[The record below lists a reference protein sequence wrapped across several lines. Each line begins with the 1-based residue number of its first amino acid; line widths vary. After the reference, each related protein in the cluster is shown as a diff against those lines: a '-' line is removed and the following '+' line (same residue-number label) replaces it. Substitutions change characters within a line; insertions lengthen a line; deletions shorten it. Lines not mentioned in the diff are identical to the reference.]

1 MRKNSVLIL
10 SLCLLLFGASFCS
23 REKKI
28 TERGY
33 QKEMAGDK
41 IEAMYEYLRALEI
54 NPKYFLA
61 NKRMG
66 FLLSVS
72 QNSTVAAIRH
82 LEIAYEQNPEDL
94 ETIVKLLDLVL
105 FIQDFERYKE
115 IMDKEGAKIPQEIK
129 IFLENAKNCL
139 QNKENKKPF
148 IDKLITLSPPENTYL
163 FYRCVAL
170 CYEKGG
176 YSNLA
181 EEFIQQHRKNY

>member
-1 MRKNSVLIL
+1 
-10 SLCLLLFGASFCS
+10 
-23 REKKI
+23 
-28 TERGY
+28 
-33 QKEMAGDK
+33 MAGNK
-41 IEAMYEYLRALEI
+41 MEAMYDYFRALEI
-54 NPKYFLA
+54 NPKYALA

-66 FLLSVS
+66 FLLSTS

-82 LEIAYEQNPEDL
+82 LEIAYEQDPEDL
-94 ETIVKLLDLVL
+94 ETLLKLLDLLL

-115 IMDKEGAKIPQEIK
+115 IMEKDGLRIPQEIK
-129 IFLENAKNCL
+129 IFLENARNCL

-176 YSNLA
+176 YSDLA
-181 EEFIQQHRKNY
+181 EKFIQQYKKNY